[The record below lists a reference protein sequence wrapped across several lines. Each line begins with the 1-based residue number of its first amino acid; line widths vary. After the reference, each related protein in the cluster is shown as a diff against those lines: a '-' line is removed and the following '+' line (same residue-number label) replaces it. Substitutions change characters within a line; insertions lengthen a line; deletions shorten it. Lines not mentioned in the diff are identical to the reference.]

1 MKKPRSKP
9 PKSTNPTPAE
19 AGLSAL
25 DQDRSASVAD
35 EGGVSAAH
43 VEDPDKVEDPDRIGD
58 PDKNPDKI
66 GDPDKNPKKI
76 GDPEKVVRAD
86 AVADPKRKG
95 GAPNQA

>member
-1 MKKPRSKP
+1 MKKPRGK

-58 PDKNPDKI
+58 PDQNPDKI
-66 GDPDKNPKKI
+66 GDPDQNPDRI
-76 GDPEKVVRAD
+76 GDPEKVAPAD
-86 AVADPKRKG
+86 APRLTRAKA
-95 GAPNQA
+95 GAPNPA